1 MTSLMN
7 RLQAFHFV
15 LYSQFLFFEGRNPG
29 LVPIRVRHFS
39 GDNVFKFSMLESQ
52 IVLMTFF

>member
-1 MTSLMN
+1 MN